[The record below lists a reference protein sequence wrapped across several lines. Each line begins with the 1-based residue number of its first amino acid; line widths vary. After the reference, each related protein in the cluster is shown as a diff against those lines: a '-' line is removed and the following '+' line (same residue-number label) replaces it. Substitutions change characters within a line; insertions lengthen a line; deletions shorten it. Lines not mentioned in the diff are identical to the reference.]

1 MQRFRDFNATQW
13 VAVASGVVGAVS
25 ALASILLGNP
35 IAALATAVFVG
46 GFVYLM
52 DRERNSDGP
61 TRHT

>member
-13 VAVASGVVGAVS
+13 VAVASGVVGALS